1 MTSSTCS
8 RRGWKSGAGAGA
20 LGAVDLAGRLG
31 CASLRR
37 PLRSPL
43 RDEEITRELRE
54 HVWSASSLEVWAGC
68 PVKWFVERM
77 LRADDLDPEPEPLAR
92 GGLAHA
98 ALKDTLEGLR
108 ERTGSARLTRARLGL
123 AKELLREALA

>member
-1 MTSSTCS
+1 GGPRSPIP
-8 RRGWKSGAGAGA
+8 
-20 LGAVDLAGRLG
+20 LA
-31 CASLRR
+31 
-37 PLRSPL
+37 PL

-54 HVWSASSLEVWAGC
+54 HVWSASSLEVWTGC

-77 LRADDLDPEPEPLAR
+77 LRAEDLEPEPEPLAR

-108 ERTGSARLTRARLGL
+108 ERTGSARLSGARLSL
-123 AKELLREALA
+123 AKQLLREALRAREAEFPL